1 VIVLSCG
8 ALGAMVAGR
17 VPRPVEFLAVAHVVP
32 AGVTVTASDLGIVSL
47 APVAG
52 LNAMPLQD
60 AARVVGHRAGED
72 LEPGS
77 LLVPSELVPQSGLPA
92 GVALVGT
99 SLAVDQMPAGLAAGE
114 LVLVVLSGTAATGG
128 GVALATT
135 NATGTEASGASVLSA
150 TGPPG
155 AILCRATVISVSAP
169 GSSSGQAGTQS
180 ATLEVPEAAAGAV
193 TAASASG
200 NVSLAEVAG
209 SRAGASAP

>member
-32 AGVTVTASDLGIVSL
+32 AGVTASDLGIVSL

-114 LVLVVLSGTAATGG
+114 LVLVVLSGTAATGA
-128 GVALATT
+128 ALPWPRPTPP
-135 NATGTEASGASVLSA
+135 VLRRAAPRYFPRPARRAQSCA
-150 TGPPG
+150 GP
-155 AILCRATVISVSAP
+155 R
-169 GSSSGQAGTQS
+169 
-180 ATLEVPEAAAGAV
+180 
-193 TAASASG
+193 
-200 NVSLAEVAG
+200 
-209 SRAGASAP
+209 